1 MPCRSCGRR
10 RSGDR
15 RGRSPWFRMAASK
28 VPSST
33 VPASVDWRQ
42 DARQARRMSPPRRP
56 ARRCRGHGRRW
67 HQRCHRPPAARRH
80 RKAQPKTPKPTR
92 LQVRSP
98 RRPIPRRRP
107 PTRMTMS
114 EIQNESA
121 PETGALPRIKLNLR
135 SLDFDHLRLAI
146 ADWDLAGL
154 LRLGNLTHEIDV
166 QETVLKGRALDV
178 DVVGKLEDALER
190 AGRDALIEHLAA
202 VLLVLRLFLAFDR
215 QRVFLRLDRKLVL
228 AEAGHRHRDTI
239 GVLAG
244 ALDVVGR
251 IARSGLEAV
260 EHGEEP
266 VETDGRTIE
275 GSKIESSHGITS
287 WLSEMR
293 VVRPA
298 GRTGLLAQPQG
309 ACANPMWGSR
319 RGATRGQ

>member
-1 MPCRSCGRR
+1 M
-10 RSGDR
+10 
-15 RGRSPWFRMAASK
+15 ASK

-33 VPASVDWRQ
+33 VSASVDRRQ
-42 DARQARRMSPPRRP
+42 DARQARRTSPPRRP
-56 ARRCRGHGRRW
+56 DRRCRGRGRRW
-67 HQRCHRPPAARRH
+67 PRPSRHPLRRFPV
-80 RKAQPKTPKPTR
+80 RGRPKTAPKKPKATR
-92 LQVRSP
+92 PRVPSP
-98 RRPIPRRRP
+98 RRPIRRRRP
-107 PTRMTMS
+107 WSSTTTS
-114 EIQNESA
+114 EIRKMKSA
-121 PETGALPRIKLNLR
+121 PETGALPRIELSLR
-135 SLDFDHLRLAI
+135 SLDFDHLGLAI

-166 QETVLKGRALDV
+166 QESVLERRALDL

-215 QRVFLRLDRKLVL
+215 QRVFLRFDRKLVL

-293 VVRPA
+293 VVRPSGPDRLCLLRSPQKAYAACIWEGLRATA
-298 GRTGLLAQPQG
+298 GGL
-309 ACANPMWGSR
+309 R
-319 RGATRGQ
+319 D